1 MIIPPLPSGDFAETP
16 QAADAQKRDN
26 RRMRRRLAGPC
37 TAVALAILCLIG
49 STVLQAAQKAPSGS
63 AAWIK
68 LPAAGE
74 TSTTAFAII
83 DNPTMYDV
91 YLVSASSEVA
101 AEVGFADA
109 SPAVGKD
116 APVKEVTAPAYSN
129 VELKPDGVHLVLK
142 GLKRALKDGE
152 TISLTVVTDG
162 GVAIPLA
169 AIVKPK

>member
-1 MIIPPLPSGDFAETP
+1 MQT
-16 QAADAQKRDN
+16 RDN
-26 RRMRRRLAGPC
+26 RRMGYRLACPL
-37 TAVALAILCLIG
+37 TVVAFAILCLIG
-49 STVLQAAQKAPSGS
+49 STPLQAAQKAPSGS

-68 LPAAGE
+68 LPAAGD

-91 YLVSASSEVA
+91 YLVSASSDVA

-109 SPAVGKD
+109 SPAAGKD
-116 APVKEVTAPAYSN
+116 AAVKEVTAPAYSN

-142 GLKRALKDGE
+142 GLKQPLKEGE
-152 TISLTVVTDG
+152 TITLTLVTDG